1 MFGRRII
8 IGAGLFLAGAS
19 VAIAC
24 GPYFPWQLLDDRTV
38 TLQATPHN
46 SFAYEAS
53 HLVTPTDH
61 LKAMELGR
69 APVDNLNFASEL
81 TDAEKV
87 GLTAD
92 QTAQIDAMRGAG
104 DAAYEKGAGLPG
116 AVRLYTAGAVAFH
129 ATDLASA
136 AHRFAAVLA
145 LPPKDQRLRATWA
158 AYMAGRVAAIPNDR
172 MKTEA
177 MFQLTRSLAAQGA
190 PDPLGLAVAS
200 FGEEARF
207 HYDGANALLVAPAES
222 APVTGQAIP
231 DNPTFKGYSL
241 PDGQAA
247 SYRDG
252 MTRAAQLYA
261 EQAARGSDAGVQ
273 SLRMV
278 AEDILADPDRIDAA
292 MPSPILERVVVI
304 YALAWLTDG
313 TGDYGSINDAGT
325 RVSGVAPNPALAP
338 LVVAIEKFAGPNPAG
353 ADRLAALCYRVGRYD
368 LAARMADKAS
378 GPLAEWVKAKLALQ
392 KGDLAAAARHYA
404 AATKGFPTDL
414 DGDNVHRI
422 AGEAGTLALARG
434 DYIDALDKLYPLSR
448 IYWGDVA
455 YIAERVLTTDE
466 LKAFV
471 DTHTATSPRKW
482 ATDDDGYTVVTNPAQ
497 QMRDLLARRLMRDGR
512 YAAAS
517 SYFGDPGLRAKARA
531 YATALHE
538 GETDWDPVARAEGY
552 FTAAKLARESGMD
565 ILGTE
570 GPPDIGALSGD
581 FDVGVGQSKPGAHY
595 ASAGEITRANA
606 SVPKPDLRFHYRY
619 IAVDDATKAAD
630 LLPQRS
636 QAFAATLCNA
646 AGWMME
652 TSGEEAS
659 AKAIYRRYAAHGPR
673 VPWATHFGRDCPAPN
688 FAGASALQRRQVFR
702 QARHF
707 VSAHRWPVAGFS
719 IALVAVAFAAFF
731 LRRRKPQGK

>member
-61 LKAMELGR
+61 LKAIELGY

-81 TDAEKV
+81 ADAEKV

-92 QTAQIDAMRGAG
+92 QAAQIEAMRGAG
-104 DAAYEKGAGLPG
+104 DAAYEKGAGLPE

-136 AHRFAAVLA
+136 ARRFAAVLA
-145 LPPKDQRLRATWA
+145 LAPKEQRLRATWA

-177 MFQLTRSLAAQGA
+177 MFRLTRSLAAQGA

-207 HYDGANALLVAPAES
+207 HYDGANTLLVAPAEN
-222 APVTGQAIP
+222 APVAGQSIP

-261 EQAARGSDAGVQ
+261 EQAARGSDEGIQ

-338 LVVAIEKFAGPNPAG
+338 LVGAIEKFAGPNPAG
-353 ADRLAALCYRVGRYD
+353 ADRLAALCYRIGRYD

-378 GPLAEWVKAKLALQ
+378 SPLAGWVKAKLALQ

-404 AATKGFPTDL
+404 VATKGFPTDL
-414 DGDNVHRI
+414 DGGNVHRI

-434 DYIDALDKLYPLSR
+434 DYIDALDKLYPLAAT
-448 IYWGDVA
+448 YWGDVA

-471 DTHTATSPRKW
+471 DRAAPLRKVTPND
-482 ATDDDGYTVVTNPAQ
+482 AASGLLTNPTQ

-531 YATALHE
+531 YATAVHE
-538 GETDWDPVARAEGY
+538 GETDWDPVARAEAY

-570 GPPDIGALSGD
+570 GPPDISALSGD
-581 FDVGVGQSKPGAHY
+581 FDIGVGQRKPGTHY
-595 ASAGEITRANA
+595 ASADEIARATA
-606 SVPKPDLRFHYRY
+606 SAPKPDLRFHYRY
-619 IAVDDATKAAD
+619 SAVDEATKAAD

-646 AGWMME
+646 AGWMMQ
-652 TSGEEAS
+652 TSGEDAQV
-659 AKAIYRRYAAHGPR
+659 KAIYRRYAAQGPR
-673 VPWATHFGRDCPAPN
+673 LPWAAHFGRDCPAPN

-707 VSAHRWPVAGFS
+707 VSAHRWPVGGFS

-731 LRRRKPQGK
+731 LRRRKPQEK